1 MKRACAY
8 EGCLLLSFTGESYCA
23 AHQDSLN
30 KAKRARRYDAPGDG
44 AARRLRSVVRAFD
57 GRTQC
62 TACKGN
68 FDGTQIEIDHV
79 VAIGSGGHDV
89 ASNLQLLC
97 RTCHRAKTK
106 LEQGTYMRRQHRG

>member
-23 AHQDSLN
+23 AHQDN
-30 KAKRARRYDAPGDG
+30 IVKAKRARRNGAPGDG
-44 AARRLRSVVRAFD
+44 AARRLRSVVRASNA
-57 GRTQC
+57 RAQC
-62 TACKGN
+62 NTCKSAFG
-68 FDGTQIEIDHV
+68 GTQIEIDHV

-97 RTCHRAKTK
+97 RACHRAKTK
-106 LEQGTYMRRQHRG
+106 REQGTYTRGQHGR